1 MKKKVQLEGMKCS
14 NCVEHVKKVLG
25 DLNDTTDIQVDLG
38 SQLVLLETTVSDEL
52 IKQTI
57 DDAGFSVLGID

>member
-25 DLNDTTDIQVDLG
+25 DLNRHNRY
-38 SQLVLLETTVSDEL
+38 SS
-52 IKQTI
+52 
-57 DDAGFSVLGID
+57 